1 MNRPAGRPAEPTPE
15 VARYKTI
22 LRDVLDRRPSGMRK
36 RLAEA
41 LGKNRSFV
49 SQIANPAYA
58 TPIPA
63 VHVEAILDLCRFSAT
78 EREAFVAAYAAA
90 HPSRPSRSRSA
101 AKPPLPP
108 GAKPRGEAPRLRTLS
123 LRVPDLGDD
132 RRNRELERLVNELV
146 GRILRIVEP
155 PG

>member
-1 MNRPAGRPAEPTPE
+1 MNRPAGRAAEPTPE
-15 VARYKTI
+15 VARYKAI

-63 VHVEAILDLCRFSAT
+63 AHVEAILDLCRFSAG
-78 EREAFVAAYAAA
+78 EREAFAAAYAAA
-90 HPSRPSRSRSA
+90 HPGRQPRRDGSR
-101 AKPPLPP
+101 
-108 GAKPRGEAPRLRTLS
+108 GRGEAARESRGRILAV
-123 LRVPDLGDD
+123 RVPDLGDEK
-132 RRNRELERLVNELV
+132 RNRELDRAVQDVV
-146 GRILRIVEP
+146 GRIVKLVETP
-155 PG
+155 R